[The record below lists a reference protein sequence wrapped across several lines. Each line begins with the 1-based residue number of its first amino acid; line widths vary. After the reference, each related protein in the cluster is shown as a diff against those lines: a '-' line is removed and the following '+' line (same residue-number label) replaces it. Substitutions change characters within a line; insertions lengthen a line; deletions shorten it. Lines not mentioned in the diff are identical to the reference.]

1 MGLETVCRVKLNS
14 EISEGKAHCGDG
26 ELEFRGEFKIRWKW
40 SDLERVSSND
50 GVLIA
55 VRGSEVAE
63 FHLGDSAAKWEHA
76 IKNPKS
82 RLDKLGLKAN
92 HKYAA
97 WGEFDETFAAELNQ
111 IAGEPGANGPYD
123 IVFVRLTTQ
132 DDLTDLTKARNAIAS
147 NGGVWAVWLKGKK
160 ELSETHVRD
169 YARNNGLVDVKV
181 ASFSQTLSSLKL
193 VIPVSERESPR

>member
-40 SDLERVSSND
+40 SDLTRVSSND
-50 GVLIA
+50 GVLTA
-55 VRGSEVAE
+55 VKGAELAE

-82 RLDKLGLKAN
+82 RLDKLGLKST
-92 HKYAA
+92 HTYAA
-97 WGEFDETFAAELNQ
+97 LGEFDDSFSAELNQ
-111 IAGEPGANGPYD
+111 VAGEPSSKGPFD

-132 DDLTDLTKARNAIAS
+132 DDLTDLTKVRDVIAS
-147 NGGVWAVWLKGKK
+147 NGGAWAVWLKGKK
-160 ELSETHVRD
+160 ELTETHIR
-169 YARNNGLVDVKV
+169 AFALANGLVDVKV
-181 ASFSQTLSSLKL
+181 ARFSDTLSALKL
-193 VIPVSERESPR
+193 VIPIANR

>member
-40 SDLERVSSND
+40 SELDRVTSSD
-50 GVLIA
+50 GVLI
-55 VRGSEVAE
+55 VVKGDEMAE
-63 FHLGDSAAKWEHA
+63 FHLGDAAAKWEHA

-82 RLDKLGLKAN
+82 RLDKLGLKPD

-97 WGEFDETFAAELNQ
+97 WGEFDEIFAAELAKV
-111 IAGEPGANGPYD
+111 AGDPTSREPYD
-123 IVFVRLTTQ
+123 IIFVRLNTQ
-132 DDLTDLTKARNAIAS
+132 DDLTDLGKAREAIAK
-147 NGGVWAVWLKGKK
+147 NGAIWAVWIKGKK

-169 YARNNGLVDVKV
+169 YARSNGLVDVKV
-181 ASFSQTLSSLKL
+181 ASFSPTLSSLKL
-193 VIPVSERESPR
+193 VIPIANR

>member
-40 SDLERVSSND
+40 SDLERVSSTD

-55 VRGSEVAE
+55 VRGAEIAE
-63 FHLGDSAAKWEHA
+63 FHLGDSATKWEHA

-82 RLDKLGLKAN
+82 RLDKLGLKPD

-97 WGEFDETFAAELNQ
+97 WGEFDETFAAELTQ
-111 IAGEPGANGPYD
+111 VAGNPATEGPYD

-132 DDLTDLTKARNAIAS
+132 DDLTDLSKARDAIAK
-147 NGGVWAVWLKGKK
+147 NGAVWAVWLKGKK
-160 ELSETHVRD
+160 ELTETHIRS
-169 YARNNGLVDVKV
+169 YALANGLVDVKV
-181 ASFSQTLSSLKL
+181 ARFSDTLSALKL
-193 VIPVSERESPR
+193 VIPVANR